1 MKQKAE
7 ELLIGAHTSAQGGAY
22 HALLEGVEIGATT
35 VQLFTRN
42 QRQWAAKPLSEE
54 EIDLFKETLAAT
66 HLKKIMSH
74 DSYLINLGS
83 PDDEALKKSRNA
95 FKDELIRCQQLGITF
110 LNFHPGAHISSSEEQ

>member
-22 HALLEGVEIGATT
+22 RALLEGVAIGATT

-42 QRQWAAKPLSEE
+42 QRQWAAKPLSQE
-54 EIDLFKETLAAT
+54 EIALFQETLLAT
-66 HLKKIMSH
+66 GLQKIMSH

-83 PDDEALKKSRNA
+83 PDSEMLEKSRKA
-95 FKDELIRCQQLGITF
+95 FREELIRCQQL
-110 LNFHPGAHISSSEEQ
+110 